1 MANANCITDVVKFGQ
16 KFIGGVSNKVVS
28 AEDLHSW
35 LGVKSIFTNWI
46 DRRIKEYGF
55 SANADFILVEEKAKG
70 RGRPKKT
77 YWLTTDMAK
86 ELSMLEKNEKGREA
100 RKYFLACEKAA
111 KEALKQAHQLPVLE
125 DISVKQAHIVV
136 CYANGDIETMPFN
149 DLGVN
154 SVCRH
159 LLPDSVLV
167 SKKKVSDA
175 MAPIQEGMAAGL
187 ALWSDIG
194 AALKNREV
202 SV

>member
-1 MANANCITDVVKFGQ
+1 MLKI
-16 KFIGGVSNKVVS
+16 FIVGLV
-28 AEDLHSW
+28 L
-35 LGVKSIFTNWI
+35 KSRFKWI
-46 DRRIKEYGF
+46 DRRIRDYSF
-55 SANADFILVEEKAKG
+55 SDNDDYLLVNESAKA

-77 YWLTTDMAK
+77 YWLTIDMAK

>member
-1 MANANCITDVVKFGQ
+1 MAKGNITTNVVKFGQ
-16 KFIGGVSNKVVS
+16 KFIAGESTKVVC

-35 LGVKSIFTNWI
+35 LGIKTKFRFWI
-46 DRRIKEYGF
+46 ERRISDYSF
-55 SANADFILVEEKAKG
+55 SDNDDYLLVNESVKAT
-70 RGRPKKT
+70 GRPKKT
-77 YWLTTDMAK
+77 YWLTIDMAK

-175 MAPIQEGMAAGL
+175 MTPIQEGMAAGL